1 MQYNVFVTQFDPT
14 GNREL
19 SDMAREGRDIE
30 DNSKNASYALRL
42 GYEQVHPSCVGD
54 VEVREAHSDRLVR
67 FAKVFPKNASRKS

>member
-19 SDMAREGRDIE
+19 PDMAREGRDIE
-30 DNSKNASYALRL
+30 DGPKGEYALQL
-42 GYEQVHPSCVGD
+42 GKEQVSPHCVGD